1 MEETE
6 LTPPKIDLF
15 RLLRIWLRYARRFW
29 ALALMLAILGA
40 GVSGILC
47 RRGHAP
53 VYEASLSFT
62 VRASDSH
69 GNGAAKQLN
78 STVSGILRSELLRR
92 RVAESLGTSDI
103 PPVTTMVMENSG
115 IFTMRVRHTDPEW
128 AYEVL
133 RAMLACYPQIADYV
147 VGGTE
152 LVILDEGG
160 IPTRPVYEIDLTG
173 CLLTGAVGGVAM
185 WCVFVL
191 LRVLCRN
198 TIYDEEELLQ
208 IVDCACLGVIP
219 SAGKADKDGRCP
231 GLHHDYVRT
240 GFAESVRL
248 LQMYVSKMMKEQNRK
263 VLLVSGAISGEGKTT
278 VAVNLAIA
286 SAKAGNCTLLVDCD
300 HIKSSGFKSLC
311 AERDRTLVDY
321 MRGDATAEELVCRTE
336 IRDLYCMNTGAD
348 VEEKK
353 GKDSLDGI
361 LRAARERFDFIILD
375 TPSCSLTVDA
385 AELSDLADCGLM
397 VVRRDYAARDQI
409 LEGMSLLTE
418 SGMPLLGCAM
428 NEVSGCAYGYG
439 RNRG

>member
-15 RLLRIWLRYARRFW
+15 RLLRIWVRYARRFW

-40 GVSGILC
+40 GVSSILC
-47 RRGHAP
+47 RRGYAP

-69 GNGAAKQLN
+69 CNAAAKQLN

-92 RVAESLGTSDI
+92 RVAESLGVSEI
-103 PPVTTMVMENSG
+103 PPVTTTVMENSG
-115 IFTMRVRHTDPEW
+115 IFTMRVRHMDPEW

-219 SAGKADKDGRCP
+219 SAGKAGKELRY
-231 GLHHDYVRT
+231 DYVRT

-248 LQMYVSKMMKEQNRK
+248 LQMHVSKMMKEQNRK

-278 VAVNLAIA
+278 VAVNLAITA
-286 SAKAGNCTLLVDCD
+286 AKAGHCTLLVDCD
-300 HIKSSGFKSLC
+300 HIKSSAFKSLC
-311 AERDRTLVDY
+311 AEKDRTLVDY
-321 MRGDATAEELVCRTE
+321 MRGDATAEELVHGTE

-353 GKDSLDGI
+353 VKESLDGI
-361 LRAARERFDFIILD
+361 LRAARERFDVIILD

-397 VVRRDYAARDQI
+397 VVRQDYAARDQI
-409 LEGMSLLTE
+409 LEGMSMLTE

-428 NEVSGCAYGYG
+428 NEVSGCAYRYG
-439 RNRG
+439 RKHG